1 MRQPEPC
8 LTEPGSRDGLGR
20 RADLVLI
27 GHVGF
32 ATDRT
37 AGGAFSYTGGSGF
50 ATAFAASALLGG
62 VALVTQV
69 GEDFDLDSLRRL
81 GLDMAGVAVLPGP
94 SARFVIDQ
102 FRDGSRS
109 FRSDLGVAA
118 DPNFDLFPPP
128 FFQTRYVHLGS
139 APPQQQLAW
148 LDFLRDKG
156 CHAQVSVDMF
166 EHFVKTEQDACRG
179 VCDRADLI
187 FLNDE
192 EYQGLYDGE
201 SHPRAPTILKHGP
214 GGAEFLGGGKRHQIP
229 APPAEEV
236 DPTGA
241 GEILAG
247 AFLALRARGLP
258 EDRALT
264 CAVAA
269 ASSSVSQFGV
279 TGGVLTRELQR
290 INDAVESGTH
300 SPPTSLSWSRHRGG
314 SGSGT

>member
-1 MRQPEPC
+1 
-8 LTEPGSRDGLGR
+8 
-20 RADLVLI
+20 LVLI

-37 AGGAFSYTGGSGF
+37 ADGVFSYSGGSGF

-69 GEDFDLDSLRRL
+69 GEEFDLDSLQRL
-81 GLDMAGVAVLPGP
+81 GLDMEGVAVLPGP
-94 SARFVIDQ
+94 SATFVIDQ
-102 FRDGSRS
+102 FQDGSRS
-109 FRSDLGVAA
+109 FSSDLGVAA
-118 DPNFDLFPPP
+118 DPSFDLFPPS
-128 FFQTRYVHLGS
+128 FLQARYVHLGS

-166 EHFVKTEQDACRG
+166 EHFVKAEQDACRG

-187 FLNDE
+187 FLNDV
-192 EYQGLYDGE
+192 EYRGLYDGE
-201 SHPRAPTILKHGP
+201 SHPGAPTILKHGP
-214 GGAEFLGGGKRHQIP
+214 GGAEFLGDGKGHQIP

-258 EDRALT
+258 ENRALT

-269 ASSSVSQFGV
+269 ASSSVSEFGV
-279 TGGVLTRELQR
+279 TGAGVTRELQR
-290 INDAVESGTH
+290 IKDEVESGTYAN
-300 SPPTSLSWSRHRGG
+300 LLGGRH
-314 SGSGT
+314 TE